1 MANQNNTANT
11 LDYFNYIVS
20 KLDERAILE
29 GLAEEASDVAKALGY
44 SRPADAITAHC
55 KGAVKHRLPT
65 NGGMQDLKVITESD
79 MYYLVANSKL
89 PAAEKFKSWI
99 FDKISTMNKVI
110 TIANIRGY
118 ISVNGTVMLNAEDV
132 ARGWGFTQFKNGVEY
147 VRWDRVNNYL
157 SEFGFSPQ
165 VGKDNFLPENMVY
178 RLGFKASNETAQKFQ
193 SLLADEVLP
202 AIRKHG
208 AYVTPQTVEQLLADP
223 DTMIKILMDLKQERA
238 ARLKAE
244 QTIVENRPKVIF
256 AEAVESSDT
265 SILVGELAKLIK
277 QNGVEIGEKRLFTW
291 LRDNGYLMSRKCS
304 DWNMPTQKSMELGLF
319 EINERNAFNPDGSV
333 RITKTPRVTGKGQTY
348 FINKFLSGKAA

>member
-1 MANQNNTANT
+1 MIQVFENKEFGKVRT
-11 LDYFNYIVS
+11 V
-20 KLDERAILE
+20 
-29 GLAEEASDVAKALGY
+29 EENGKVMFVASDVAKALGY
-44 SRPADAITAHC
+44 SRPADAVSAHC
-55 KGAVKHRLPT
+55 RCIAKYDMPHPQGKGTLTMNIIPENDVYRL
-65 NGGMQDLKVITESD
+65 ITR
-79 MYYLVANSKL
+79 SKL

-118 ISVNGTVMLNAEDV
+118 ISVNGAVMLNAEDV

-256 AEAVESSDT
+256 AEAVETSDT

-277 QNGVEIGEKRLFTW
+277 QNGVELGEKRLFTW

-319 EINERNAFNPDGSV
+319 EINERNVFNPDGSV

>member
-1 MANQNNTANT
+1 MENMIQVFENKEFGKVRT
-11 LDYFNYIVS
+11 I
-20 KLDERAILE
+20 
-29 GLAEEASDVAKALGY
+29 EENGKVMFVASDVAKALGY

-55 KGAVKHRLPT
+55 KGSVKHRLPT
-65 NGGMQDLKVITESD
+65 NGGMQDLKIIPERDV
-79 MYYLVANSKL
+79 YHLVVYSKL
-89 PAAEKFKSWI
+89 PAAKRFEAWI
-99 FDKISTMNKVI
+99 KDMVSIMDNVVTV
-110 TIANIRGY
+110 ANIRGY
-118 ISVNGTVMLNAEDV
+118 ISANGAVMLNAEDV
-132 ARGWGFTQFKNGVEY
+132 ARGWGFTQLKNGVEY

-178 RLGFKASNETAQKFQ
+178 RLGFKANNSAAQKFQ

-291 LRDNGYLMSRKCS
+291 LRENGYLMSRKCS

-319 EINERNAFNPDGSV
+319 EINERNVFNSDGSV

>member
-1 MANQNNTANT
+1 MENMIQVFENKEFGKVRT
-11 LDYFNYIVS
+11 V
-20 KLDERAILE
+20 
-29 GLAEEASDVAKALGY
+29 EENGKVMFVASDVAKALGY

-55 KGAVKHRLPT
+55 KEAVKHRLPT

-89 PAAEKFKSWI
+89 PAAKRFEAWI
-99 FDKISTMNKVI
+99 KDMVSIMGNVV

-118 ISVNGTVMLNAEDV
+118 ISANGAVMLNAKDV
-132 ARGWGFTQFKNGVEY
+132 ARGWGFVQVQQKHGKQYESI
-147 VRWDRVNNYL
+147 RWETINRYL
-157 SEFGFSPQ
+157 ADFGFPRQ
-165 VGKDNFLPENMVY
+165 VGESDFLPESMVY
-178 RLGFKASNETAQKFQ
+178 RLGFKANNSTAQKFQ

>member
-1 MANQNNTANT
+1 MENMIQVFENKEFGKVRT
-11 LDYFNYIVS
+11 V
-20 KLDERAILE
+20 
-29 GLAEEASDVAKALGY
+29 EENGKVMFVASDVAKALGY

-89 PAAEKFKSWI
+89 PAAKRFEAWI
-99 FDKISTMNKVI
+99 KDMVSIMDNVVTV
-110 TIANIRGY
+110 ANIRGY
-118 ISVNGTVMLNAEDV
+118 ISANGAVMLNAEDV

-178 RLGFKASNETAQKFQ
+178 RLGFKANNSAAQKFQ

-238 ARLKAE
+238 SRLKAE
-244 QTIVENRPKVIF
+244 QTIIENRPKVIF

-277 QNGVEIGEKRLFTW
+277 QNGVELGEKRLFTW

-319 EINERNAFNPDGSV
+319 EINERNVFSPDGSV

>member
-1 MANQNNTANT
+1 MENMIQVFENKEFGKVRT
-11 LDYFNYIVS
+11 I
-20 KLDERAILE
+20 
-29 GLAEEASDVAKALGY
+29 EENGKVMFVASDVAKALGY

-208 AYVTPQTVEQLLADP
+208 AYVTPQTVEQLLAEP
-223 DTMIKILMDLKQERA
+223 DTMIKILMDLKEERA

>member
-1 MANQNNTANT
+1 MENMIQVFENKEFGKVRT
-11 LDYFNYIVS
+11 V
-20 KLDERAILE
+20 
-29 GLAEEASDVAKALGY
+29 EENGKVMFVASDVAKALGY

-89 PAAEKFKSWI
+89 PAAKRFEAWI
-99 FDKISTMNKVI
+99 KDMVSIMDNVVTV
-110 TIANIRGY
+110 ANIRGY
-118 ISVNGTVMLNAEDV
+118 ISANGAVMLNAEDV

-178 RLGFKASNETAQKFQ
+178 RLGFKANNSAAQKFQ

-208 AYVTPQTVEQLLADP
+208 AYVTPQTVERLLADP

-238 ARLKAE
+238 SRLKAE
-244 QTIVENRPKVIF
+244 QTIIENRPKVIF

-277 QNGVEIGEKRLFTW
+277 QNGVELGEKRLFTW

-319 EINERNAFNPDGSV
+319 EINERNVFSPDGSV

>member
-1 MANQNNTANT
+1 MENMIQVFENKEFGKVRT
-11 LDYFNYIVS
+11 I
-20 KLDERAILE
+20 
-29 GLAEEASDVAKALGY
+29 EENGKVMFVASDVAKALGY

-55 KGAVKHRLPT
+55 KGSVKHRLPT
-65 NGGMQDLKVITESD
+65 NGGMQDLKIIPEGDV
-79 MYYLVANSKL
+79 YRLVTHSKL
-89 PAAEKFKSWI
+89 PAAEKFESWV
-99 FDKISTMNKVI
+99 F
-110 TIANIRGY
+110 
-118 ISVNGTVMLNAEDV
+118 
-132 ARGWGFTQFKNGVEY
+132 
-147 VRWDRVNNYL
+147 
-157 SEFGFSPQ
+157 
-165 VGKDNFLPENMVY
+165 
-178 RLGFKASNETAQKFQ
+178 
-193 SLLADEVLP
+193 DEVLP

-238 ARLKAE
+238 SRLKAE
-244 QTIVENRPKVIF
+244 QTIIENRPKVIF

-277 QNGVEIGEKRLFTW
+277 QNGVELGEKRLFTW

-348 FINKFLSGKAA
+348 FINKFLSGKVA

>member
-1 MANQNNTANT
+1 MENMIQVFENKEFGKVRT
-11 LDYFNYIVS
+11 I
-20 KLDERAILE
+20 
-29 GLAEEASDVAKALGY
+29 EENGKVMFVASDVAKALGY

-65 NGGMQDLKVITESD
+65 NGGMQDLKIIPERDV
-79 MYYLVANSKL
+79 YHLVVYSKL
-89 PAAEKFKSWI
+89 PAAKRFEAWI
-99 FDKISTMNKVI
+99 KDMVSIMDNVVTV
-110 TIANIRGY
+110 ANIRGY
-118 ISVNGTVMLNAEDV
+118 ISANGAVMLNAEDV

-165 VGKDNFLPENMVY
+165 VGKGNFLPENMVY

-238 ARLKAE
+238 SRLKAE
-244 QTIVENRPKVIF
+244 QTIIENRPKVIF

-277 QNGVEIGEKRLFTW
+277 QNGVELGEKRLFTW

-319 EINERNAFNPDGSV
+319 EINERNVFSPDGSV

>member
-1 MANQNNTANT
+1 MENMIQVFENKEFGKVRTVAIN
-11 LDYFNYIVS
+11 
-20 KLDERAILE
+20 DEPWFV
-29 GLAEEASDVAKALGY
+29 GKDVALALGY
-44 SRPADAITAHC
+44 TDTF
-55 KGAVKHRLPT
+55 GALKKHIDKDDRQNCQNDSFESPR
-65 NGGMQDLKVITESD
+65 GMTVINESGV
-79 MYYLVANSKL
+79 YALIFGSKL
-89 PAAEKFKSWI
+89 PTARKFKKWV
-99 FDKISTMNKVI
+99 T
-110 TIANIRGY
+110 G
-118 ISVNGTVMLNAEDV
+118 
-132 ARGWGFTQFKNGVEY
+132 
-147 VRWDRVNNYL
+147 
-157 SEFGFSPQ
+157 
-165 VGKDNFLPENMVY
+165 
-178 RLGFKASNETAQKFQ
+178 
-193 SLLADEVLP
+193 EVLP
-202 AIRKHG
+202 SIRKHG

-319 EINERNAFNPDGSV
+319 EINECNAFNPDGSV